1 MKNFGGYVMI
11 MLLFFIAALA
21 FMEEDRRCSE
31 MYGTGGRIVSE
42 VSESVSAVVRI
53 MADGR

>member
-1 MKNFGGYVMI
+1 MKNFGGYLLIMI
-11 MLLFFIAALA
+11 LFFIAALA
-21 FMEEDRRCSE
+21 FMEVDRRCSD

-42 VSESVSAVVRI
+42 VSESVSAVVRV

>member
-1 MKNFGGYVMI
+1 
-11 MLLFFIAALA
+11 
-21 FMEEDRRCSE
+21 MEKLKEVSTYETRLYCD

-42 VSESVSAVVRI
+42 VSESVSAVVRV

>member
-21 FMEEDRRCSE
+21 FMEVDRRCSD

-42 VSESVSAVVRI
+42 GSESVSAVVRV

>member
-1 MKNFGGYVMI
+1 MKNFGGYVII

-21 FMEEDRRCSE
+21 FMEVDRRCSD

-42 VSESVSAVVRI
+42 DSESVSAVVRV